1 MRSCPAPAA
10 GRQLPGAAV
19 NCFASSRAAD
29 YLLNQIAISALAP
42 PRSRNLLAR
51 RRLSGELYGIAP
63 YGNTHY
69 PSSSSVYDMR
79 TVAGPEQ
86 APIDWQLSWS
96 DMEWAT
102 CPGHPNGTFT
112 EIHNATQQDVGW

>member
-1 MRSCPAPAA
+1 
-10 GRQLPGAAV
+10 
-19 NCFASSRAAD
+19 
-29 YLLNQIAISALAP
+29 
-42 PRSRNLLAR
+42 
-51 RRLSGELYGIAP
+51 
-63 YGNTHY
+63 
-69 PSSSSVYDMR
+69 MR

-112 EIHNATQQDVGW
+112 EIHNATQQDVGWLIFFPPNCTGGPC